1 LREIAFPAAGVR
13 RLASPTRDK
22 EEGHVRKRLSL
33 GIAVASL
40 ALVGVA
46 LAAAGFT
53 VVPGVFDP
61 SGTKLVQSRW
71 LDGIGCPTAARLS
84 DGTTYTDP
92 ACTTGDTSDHGNQGL
107 LLVKTGPTTNNAS
120 AFAVINGVRGP
131 LTELGYDIRKPGPDG
146 AVGPRGSH
154 CGAGAPRFN
163 ITTQSGATYFIGCNS
178 PPATVQTVGIGWT
191 RLRWGGAAGLFAFPA
206 SGGAAVNI
214 SALSVRKLS
223 IVFDEGQDTAPDNF
237 GLAVLDNVDV
247 NGTLV
252 GQGSGNVRGGEDDDG
267 DDDGEGSNGSGHGD
281 NGSQNGD
288 SHQKQGGEHGHD

>member
-1 LREIAFPAAGVR
+1 
-13 RLASPTRDK
+13 
-22 EEGHVRKRLSL
+22 VRKRSSL
-33 GIAVASL
+33 GVAVASL

-71 LDGIGCPTAARLS
+71 LDGIGCPTAAKLS

-92 ACTTGDTSDHGNQGL
+92 ACTSGDTSDQGNQGL
-107 LLVKTGPTTNNAS
+107 LLVKTGPTPNNAS
-120 AFAVINGVRGP
+120 AFAVINGVSGP
-131 LTELGYDIRKPGPDG
+131 LTELGYDIRKPGPDA

-163 ITTQSGATYFIGCNS
+163 ITTQSGATYFLGCNS
-178 PPATVQTVGIGWT
+178 PPATTQTVGIGWT
-191 RLRWGGAAGLFAFPA
+191 RLRWGGAAGLLAFPA

-214 SALSVRKLS
+214 SALSVKSLS

-252 GQGSGNVRGGEDDDG
+252 GQGSANVQGGQDDG
-267 DDDGEGSNGSGHGD
+267 DDDGENNNGGHGD
-281 NGSQNGD
+281 NGNNGD
-288 SHQKQGGEHGHD
+288 NGSQSDKSNHKQSGKHGHD